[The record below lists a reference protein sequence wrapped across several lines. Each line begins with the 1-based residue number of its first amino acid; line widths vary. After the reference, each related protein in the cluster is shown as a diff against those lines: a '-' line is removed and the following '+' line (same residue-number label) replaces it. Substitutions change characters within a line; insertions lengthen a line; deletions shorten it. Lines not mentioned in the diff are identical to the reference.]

1 MYTQTRL
8 SIAMSTAAGALALS
22 LSANA
27 AAPIVEITDPTSASI
42 VYSPVFPFE
51 QSIRFNLS
59 ATTKKQGGS
68 EVDAALKDVGV
79 LDVQVDEVGIVNGG
93 TPIGNPFTAAN
104 ACATVL
110 TTSPNSCST
119 IDSDNA
125 SVTVPWTVTQPGS
138 YTIAV
143 SAKIQN
149 AEGEDE
155 EVVLVALATAE
166 YPAPP
171 AVANAFIKANPGVLA
186 SKKQH
191 GCVISKIADEHAKYE
206 TFGPKGGPYN
216 EPLIQEYVVSFAST
230 CPLK

>member
-1 MYTQTRL
+1 MYTTTRL
-8 SIAMSTAAGALALS
+8 VTAVGTVASALAIS

-42 VYSPVFPFE
+42 IYSPVFPFE
-51 QSIRFNLS
+51 QSISFNLS
-59 ATTKKQGGS
+59 ATTRKHGQL

-79 LDVQVDEVGIVNGG
+79 LHVQVDDVGIVNGG
-93 TPIGNPFTAAN
+93 TAIGNPFTSAN
-104 ACATVL
+104 ACAAIL

-119 IDSDNA
+119 TDSDNA
-125 SVTVPWTVTQPGS
+125 SVSVPWTVTQPGS

-171 AVANAFIKANPGVLA
+171 AVANAFIKANPTVLT

-216 EPLIQEYVVSFAST
+216 ESLIQAYVVSFAST